1 MSRIFDLSPTAS
13 SLALLFALAM
23 PAAALELSLP
33 GGAAKTAERTEAFG
47 SLRLPSGPFA
57 AGELPSQLAD
67 GPLSIVAYRLKLE
80 DSSTAQVMR
89 DLQTQITRAGY
100 QLEFACET
108 DACGGYDF
116 RYGTEVL
123 AEPDMHVNLA
133 DFRYLLAKRGG
144 GSFLSLLVSRS
155 GSAGFVQITQLGGAA
170 AAVTSPSVA
179 SRPQLKPAVLTP
191 EPSDLVASLE
201 AGNAVVLDDLIFAS
215 GSSALTA
222 GNYASLAKLAAW
234 LQVNPARKVVLVGHT
249 DASGVL
255 KNNIAL
261 SQARAESVRQA
272 LLAAHTIAADQITA
286 EGIGPLSPR
295 ESNLT
300 EAGRQKNRRV
310 EVMVTSTDLLAP

>member
-33 GGAAKTAERTEAFG
+33 GGAEKTAERTEAFG

-144 GSFLSLLVSRS
+144 GSVLSLLVSRS

-170 AAVTSPSVA
+170 VTSLSGA

-272 LLAAHTIAADQITA
+272 LLAAHTVAADQITA